1 MCGPVIAAAII
12 AVTTT
17 AYQMHTASAERS
29 RQERFRKQREELER
43 RNALQV
49 QALRT
54 EEVHTQQIADAD
66 AAALEIEGNR
76 RQAESAMA
84 TATTVAGE
92 IGAFGLSYQ
101 GLIGEFARQQAEF
114 EGAVSTNLAMKN
126 AVADINKR
134 SFQIDKEAAF
144 INASHLATAKPNYVN
159 YALGGINTYFN
170 VQRGLAGPKA
180 V

>member
-1 MCGPVIAAAII
+1 MCDPISAAVVIA
-12 AVTTT
+12 VVSTG
-17 AYQMHTASAERS
+17 YQMHTATAERS
-29 RQERFRKQREELER
+29 RQERYRKQREELER

-54 EEVHTQQIADAD
+54 EEIHTQQIADAD

-101 GLIGEFARQQAEF
+101 GLIGEFARQQAEY
-114 EGAVSTNLAMKN
+114 EGAVATNLAMKN
-126 AVADINKR
+126 TMANLNKQ
-134 SFQIDKEAAF
+134 SIQIDKEAAF

-159 YALGGINTYFN
+159 YALGGLNTFFG
-170 VQRGLAGPKA
+170 VQRGLKDTQ
-180 V
+180 VT